1 MAVAV
6 AADGVLWAGTLEQ
19 GVSRFDGSNW
29 ITYTVEDGL
38 ANNTVREI
46 AVDLEG
52 GVWFGT
58 VNGVSY
64 FKDETWTTYTED
76 DGLVKND
83 VRSIVVAPD
92 GALWF
97 GTLGGGVSRFLPPD

>member
-1 MAVAV
+1 M
-6 AADGVLWAGTLEQ
+6 LWVGTLDH

-38 ANNTVREI
+38 AENTVRAI

-58 VNGVSY
+58 IAGVSY

-76 DGLVKND
+76 DGLVKNN
-83 VRSIVVAPD
+83 VLAIIVAPD

-97 GTLGGGVSRFLPPD
+97 GTDGKGVSRFLPPD